1 MIQENFSAS
10 SDSFERYKERLT
22 NFSNEFEP
30 ALFISLAWKSILWV
44 ILFFSVSLSVAFL
57 YLRYT
62 PKVFEASTILQIN
75 NSNNANKVLES
86 SKIFDGESQD
96 ALAGDI
102 ELLRSKVFLKRV
114 LSTLPLEVTYFD
126 EGTFRTN
133 EHYKESPYAV
143 EKKLKTGDIRGVRI
157 FITRKSPTS
166 GVLSYT
172 INGKKYEREFHDGQW
187 ITDLPQA
194 DLKIAIL
201 DKNWNVTSAVKKT
214 LSYFVIND
222 FGTLADS
229 YHNRLSITLLNDA
242 AKTVRIMFRDNNAV
256 KTSDVVGSIY
266 SEFIAYDVER
276 RSESAKNVLEFIDN
290 QLDAVFNRLKS
301 SESSL
306 ETFKRVNKVSPSMDM
321 ASVNTIRLNAL
332 EDDIMRTELEENVL
346 DEISK
351 KVKTDVKPD
360 VSSLLSM
367 LAGSENLASLNA
379 QVSTLYKL
387 ILDREEA
394 LFQNKSENQ
403 SIKAYDYQINIQKN
417 MLLESI
423 DAVKAKMQTKKE
435 NLNKISREYQ
445 IKFEHDPGAEVEYS
459 RLQHLYEINEKFYTL
474 LLEKKTEY
482 QISKAGFTSKHLV
495 LENPVTPTVPVFPNP
510 NISFTLAIFSGLL
523 LSLVLVLMRYL
534 LHNKISSLNEITR
547 HTGAGISILGIIP
560 KYKKDIPV
568 SQLLVDK
575 NPKSL
580 IAEAFRS
587 VRSNMHFIAEE
598 NGPKVMTVTSTI
610 SGEGKTFVALNLAGI
625 IAYSGKRVV
634 ILDLDMR
641 KPKIHIG
648 LEVSNLKGMS
658 TILIG
663 RHTVEECIQHSQL
676 ENMDFITSGPIPP
689 NPSELMLS
697 KKMYE
702 IIDYLKTKYDMIII
716 DNPPVGLVTD
726 GIDLMRRADYPIYI
740 FRADYSKRSFIQNV
754 DRLQNESGIK
764 KISVILNGVDIDK
777 RGYGYNYGYGH
788 GYGYGYGSSYG
799 YYDEAR
805 PGKPGSFKRRSKNK

>member
-1 MIQENFSAS
+1 MIQEDFSTS
-10 SDSFERYKERLT
+10 TDSFERYKERLT

-30 ALFISLAWKSILWV
+30 ALFLSLAWKSILW
-44 ILFFSVSLSVAFL
+44 IIIFFSVSLSTAFL

-62 PKVFEASTILQIN
+62 PKVYESSTILQIN
-75 NSNNANKVLES
+75 NSNNANKVLEI
-86 SKIFDGESQD
+86 SKIYDTEGQD
-96 ALAGDI
+96 ALAADI

-133 EHYKESPYAV
+133 EHYKVSPYAV
-143 EKKLKTGDIRGVRI
+143 EKKLKTGDIQGVKI
-157 FITRKSPTS
+157 FITRKSPSS
-166 GVLSYT
+166 GQLSYSLGGR
-172 INGKKYEREFHDGQW
+172 NYVKDFKDGEW

-194 DLKIAIL
+194 DLKITIL
-201 DKNWNVTSAVKKT
+201 DKSWNGSSTVKKN
-214 LSYFVIND
+214 LSYFIIND
-222 FGTLADS
+222 FDYLAES
-229 YHNRLSITLLNDA
+229 YHSRLTITLLNEA
-242 AKTVRIMFRDNNAV
+242 AKTVKITFRDNNAP
-256 KTSDVVGSIY
+256 KTSDVVGAIY

-290 QLDAVFNRLKS
+290 QLDAVFNRLKN

-306 ETFKRVNKVSPSMDM
+306 ETFKRDNKVVPSNDM
-321 ASVNTIRLNAL
+321 ESVNAVRLNTI
-332 EDDIMRTELEENVL
+332 EDDVMRTELEENVL

-351 KVKTDVKPD
+351 KVLADKKPD

-367 LAGSENLASLNA
+367 LAGSENLSSLSA
-379 QVSTLYKL
+379 QVNVLYKL

-394 LFQNKSENQ
+394 LFQNKVENQ

-417 MLLESI
+417 MLLESVEAI
-423 DAVKAKMQTKKE
+423 KTKLQTKKE
-435 NLNKISREYQ
+435 SLQKLSKEYRSR
-445 IKFEHDPGAEVEYS
+445 FDHDPGAEVEFS

-495 LENPVTPTVPVFPNP
+495 LERPTTPTVPVFPNP
-510 NISFTLAIFSGLL
+510 NISFILAVFSGLL
-523 LSLVLVLMRYL
+523 LSLILVLMRYL

-587 VRSNMHFIAEE
+587 VRSNMHFIADET
-598 NGPKVMTVTSTI
+598 GSKVMTITSTI

-625 IAYSGKRVV
+625 IAYSGKRVI

-641 KPKIHIG
+641 KPKIHLG

-663 RHTVEECIQHSQL
+663 RHTVAECIQKSQL

-697 KKMYE
+697 KKMYDMIE
-702 IIDYLKTKYDMIII
+702 YLKTLYDMIII

-726 GIDLMRRADYPIYI
+726 GIDLMRKADYPIYI
-740 FRADYSKRSFIQNV
+740 FRAEYSKRSFIQNV

-777 RGYGYNYGYGH
+777 KGYGYNYGYGH

-799 YYDEAR
+799 YYDES
-805 PGKPGSFKRRSKNK
+805 KPSKSDKSQKRSKN